1 MEVTIVNNQTFFT
14 QFNLW
19 ISVCCIF
26 VSGGVPV
33 LRKFGRCF
41 SSNPSLLLVHEILD
55 LFCMCVCV
63 CTSPWPD
70 HKLESRSPASTLP
83 IRARLI
89 SWCLGTAPILL
100 AHGGTVTTPSQQKKP
115 GLSGAR
121 TSACHTLKLAA
132 QCLKQLSYRSGVTVT
147 HFKLSTNSS
156 KLQKLQDSQSS
167 NSF

>member
-1 MEVTIVNNQTFFT
+1 MLHLCRWGCASTQEIWTLFFK
-14 QFNLW
+14 QPFPPFSPWN
-19 ISVCCIF
+19 
-26 VSGGVPV
+26 
-33 LRKFGRCF
+33 FG
-41 SSNPSLLLVHEILD
+41 SLLYV
-55 LFCMCVCV
+55 CVCV